1 MLMESGQTTHQLL
14 VFKKTFLTSWVWGVT
29 SEPGDWTRFDLGKGL
44 QRLRSL
50 NEGVVRR
57 ALRQLHVR
65 FYHPSARRFR
75 SLLAAAGVE
84 PRILDL
90 VGQITDTCAICR
102 AWTRPGPKAVMST
115 NLPTS
120 FNEEVQVD
128 LLFMYD
134 KVVK

>member
-1 MLMESGQTTHQLL
+1 MSFLTPCFPLALLMLMESGQTTHQLL

-65 FYHPSARRFR
+65 FYHPPAQ
-75 SLLAAAGVE
+75 
-84 PRILDL
+84 RILDL

-102 AWTRPGPKAVMST
+102 AWTRPGPKAIMST

-120 FNEEVQVD
+120 FNEE
-128 LLFMYD
+128 L
-134 KVVK
+134 